1 MSFFDKAKQMK
12 QMLDLKKQLEKQSV
26 IIERDGIKVV
36 VDGKLEITEIELNP
50 ELEIDDQAKKLKKII
65 NDANRQMQMKM
76 ASEMKG
82 MGMGF

>member
-12 QMLDLKKQLEKQSV
+12 KMLDLKKQLESKNITVERNGISV
-26 IIERDGIKVV
+26 T
-36 VDGKLEITEIELNP
+36 VDGKLEVTVIVLNP
-50 ELEIDDQAKKLKKII
+50 ELSTEAQAKKLKSII

-76 ASEMKG
+76 AQEMKG

>member
-12 QMLDLKKQLEKQSV
+12 QMLDIKKKLDKQNV
-26 IIERDGIKVV
+26 TVEDDGISVT
-36 VDGKLEITEIELNP
+36 VDGKLEIKEIILNP
-50 ELEIDDQAKKLKKII
+50 ELSLEDQAKKLKKLI

-76 ASEMKG
+76 AQEMKG